1 MVKILGRTNR
11 RHSKLVRGFSKKL
24 LKGIFGCPKQHF
36 GQKKIEEKNFKFFSL
51 FIEGT
56 LMNFQEDF
64 FGIF

>member
-1 MVKILGRTNR
+1 M
-11 RHSKLVRGFSKKL
+11 S
-24 LKGIFGCPKQHF
+24 KGISWT
-36 GQKKIEEKNFKFFSL
+36 KKIEEKNFKFFSL